1 MFAKRI
7 TMVLLATA
15 LSICFSVAAAAA
27 PASKANGAKDPYNLS
42 LTALKGQE
50 QTDLYISV
58 SPKEIG
64 FTAPESL
71 KKVQLKSFSTDGVH
85 EYTHNSFD
93 IASPSGVAAI
103 ALKDVDRYQVLETKV
118 AVKNAQT
125 VSEKNLSGSVTVLLR
140 PDLSF
145 KEVTAPEQAK
155 VNVPFTV
162 NAALKESNLDVGA
175 SAKVTILNGDQVLD
189 VANGVIVEKGGS
201 KSVAFALQLAEAG
214 DYNLRAVISDVAPAD
229 YNNANNEASFSVQ
242 VVDSL
247 KSVSY
252 QSNYSYDADNEY
264 HYQEY
269 DWYGNL
275 ARDHHQ
281 KSTTENFNLYAST
294 SDVFDPNGE
303 FKIDLTDENG
313 NAQAITLSNM
323 QYQDWSYYY
332 GYKAYYGYD
341 SGTNLNVYVYQY
353 PWGTDIQ
360 VHKSAGNYQYS
371 DNYNGYYSSSH
382 GVILGAK
389 QELSVHFELPT
400 TTGSAYGGSYDI
412 PLTYNP
418 YTWENYYNNYWYYYS
433 YKYWG
438 HSNQYYGY
446 SYGVTATN

>member
-15 LSICFSVAAAAA
+15 LSLCFSVAAAAA

-269 DWYGNL
+269 D
-275 ARDHHQ
+275 
-281 KSTTENFNLYAST
+281 
-294 SDVFDPNGE
+294 
-303 FKIDLTDENG
+303 
-313 NAQAITLSNM
+313 
-323 QYQDWSYYY
+323 
-332 GYKAYYGYD
+332 
-341 SGTNLNVYVYQY
+341 
-353 PWGTDIQ
+353 
-360 VHKSAGNYQYS
+360 
-371 DNYNGYYSSSH
+371 
-382 GVILGAK
+382 
-389 QELSVHFELPT
+389 
-400 TTGSAYGGSYDI
+400 
-412 PLTYNP
+412 
-418 YTWENYYNNYWYYYS
+418 
-433 YKYWG
+433 
-438 HSNQYYGY
+438 
-446 SYGVTATN
+446 